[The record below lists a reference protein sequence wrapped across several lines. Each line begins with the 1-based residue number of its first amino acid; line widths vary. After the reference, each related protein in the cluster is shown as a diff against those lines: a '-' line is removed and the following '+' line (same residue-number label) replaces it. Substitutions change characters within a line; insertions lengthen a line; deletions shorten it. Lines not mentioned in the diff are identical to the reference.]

1 MNYILFGSHF
11 ILLKFNSESL
21 EIKNTDKTVFTE
33 QKQIQQKKLQKMAQ
47 FCLWRH
53 PFFLFQAISHKMW
66 AIMIVNNMYR
76 IKSSVNKEQRKREP
90 STDKRHILCV

>member
-21 EIKNTDKTVFTE
+21 GIKNTDKTIFTE
-33 QKQIQQKKLQKMAQ
+33 QKQNQQKKLQEKAQ

-53 PFFLFQAISHKMW
+53 PLFFI
-66 AIMIVNNMYR
+66 
-76 IKSSVNKEQRKREP
+76 P
-90 STDKRHILCV
+90 SDFTQDVSNYDCE